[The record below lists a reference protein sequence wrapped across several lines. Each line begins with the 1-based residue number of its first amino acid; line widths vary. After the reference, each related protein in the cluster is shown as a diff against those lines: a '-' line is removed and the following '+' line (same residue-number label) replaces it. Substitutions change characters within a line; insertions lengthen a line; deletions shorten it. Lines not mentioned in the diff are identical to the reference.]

1 LSSNIN
7 VMAKVYYDKDADL
20 ELLRDKTVAVI
31 GFGSQGHAHA
41 LNLKDS
47 GVHVVVGLPETSK
60 SREKAQNAGLRVM
73 TVSEAA
79 DAGDFIMML
88 VPDVPAAQI
97 YKEHIEPHLTKGKTL
112 MFAHGFNIHYGQIVP
127 PKYVDVSMVA
137 PKAPGHT
144 VRSTYQDGGGHPLF
158 GGCLSGRDAR
168 AEVQHQRHRRVGRL
182 HQRPAHHQ

>member
-1 LSSNIN
+1 
-7 VMAKVYYDKDADL
+7 MAKVYYDKDADL

-73 TVSEAA
+73 TVGEAA
-79 DAGDFIMML
+79 EAGDFIMML

-112 MFAHGFNIHYGQIVP
+112 MFAHGFNIHFGQIVP
-127 PKYVDVSMVA
+127 PK
-137 PKAPGHT
+137 
-144 VRSTYQDGGGHPLF
+144 
-158 GGCLSGRDAR
+158 
-168 AEVQHQRHRRVGRL
+168 
-182 HQRPAHHQ
+182 